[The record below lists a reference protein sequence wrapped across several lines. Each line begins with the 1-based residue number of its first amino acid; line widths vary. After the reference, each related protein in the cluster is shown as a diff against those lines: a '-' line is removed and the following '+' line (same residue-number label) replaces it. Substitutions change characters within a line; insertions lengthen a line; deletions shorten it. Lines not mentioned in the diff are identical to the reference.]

1 MLRFGEQDLNR
12 VFLALFCFFFCKDLL
27 NILWEKYIWSLPPV
41 PDIQLQKSL
50 RISGVLRVSFVCSGD
65 DWKLEDPR

>member
-12 VFLALFCFFFCKDLL
+12 VFLALSCSFFCKDLL

-65 DWKLEDPR
+65 DRKLEDPR